1 MSLDMSPFERYA
13 ELAVQHFWENRGLA
27 ARRQS
32 ERGALDQGERA
43 GVTAGHNMDGFA
55 NLFAE
60 LAKANGL
67 PGAEI
72 HVKKALVTLPGYF
85 RPTKT
90 WDLVVIHDGRLVAVI
105 EFKSQVGPSFGNNF
119 NNRAEEAIGA
129 ATDFWTAHR
138 EGAFGDPRPPFLGWL
153 ILVEDCAASRQPGR
167 PVTLMTFTA
176 FPEFQ
181 GASYLARYDVL
192 CRKLMQE
199 RLYTSTAVMAVT
211 RSDGSEGVY
220 ADLADGTSLRALAV
234 SFASRI
240 VAETTSLSPGS
251 TRNLGAVTK

>member
-60 LAKANGL
+60 LARANGL
-67 PGAEI
+67 TGADV

-90 WDLVVIHDGRLVAVI
+90 WDLVVLHDGRLVAVV

-129 ATDFWTAHR
+129 AADFWTAHR
-138 EGAFGDPRPPFLGWL
+138 EGAFRDPRPPFLGWL
-153 ILVEDCAASRQPGR
+153 ILVEDCAVSRKPGK
-167 PVTLMTFTA
+167 PITLANFSA

-181 GASYLARYDVL
+181 TASYLARYNIL

-199 RLYTSTAVMAVT
+199 RLYTGAAVVAAT
-211 RSDGSEGVY
+211 RGAGSEGVY
-220 ADLADGTSLRALAV
+220 PHLADGTSIRALAV

-240 VAETTSLSPGS
+240 AAEAMRGSLAGQTATQKAPE
-251 TRNLGAVTK
+251 